1 MSTPLSPTPGR
12 GPGSRRRLAQSLR
25 EARKRAELS
34 GMEAG
39 RRAGMGQSKIS
50 KIERGALLPSIAD
63 VEELCRVYKLHEETR
78 NELLALISGLRE
90 EAKARI
96 VLARGASTM
105 QRRIGQL
112 EDSATLFRSFQPTMV
127 FGLLQTPAYMQV
139 VFSRRVEP
147 VEAAKTAKARESRQR
162 VLSNRGKQFVMVMTE
177 GALRWQAGSPDIMV
191 EQIEAIIEAAT
202 SFPNVR
208 IGFIP
213 WTTPVRVFPLHGFH
227 IYDEDAVGFG
237 SAMAAATVTGASD
250 IATFVDL
257 FAAIEEVAVFGGEAV
272 EHFERIAQEY
282 RDLDDG
288 LPNAL

>member
-1 MSTPLSPTPGR
+1 MSTPLPPTPGR
-12 GPGSRRRLAQSLR
+12 GPGGRQRLAQALR
-25 EARKRAELS
+25 EARHRADLS

-50 KIERGALLPSIAD
+50 KIERGTLLPSVSD
-63 VEELCRVYKLHEETR
+63 VELLCRVYEVHEETR
-78 NELLALISGLRE
+78 VELLVLISGLRE

-127 FGLLQTPAYMQV
+127 IGLLQTSAYMQV

-147 VEAAKTAKARESRQR
+147 VEAAKTVVARESRQR
-162 VLSNRGKQFVMVMTE
+162 VLGNPDKQFVMVMTE
-177 GALRWQAGSPDIMV
+177 GALRWQAGSAEIMV
-191 EQIEAIIEAAT
+191 EQIEAIIEAST
-202 SFPNVR
+202 SFPNLH
-208 IGFIP
+208 IGIIP
-213 WTTPVRVFPLHGFH
+213 WTTPVRVFPMHGFH

-257 FAAIEEVAVFGGEAV
+257 FKAIEAVAAFGDEAL
-272 EHFERIAQEY
+272 EHLGRIADDY
-282 RDLDDG
+282 RSLG
-288 LPNAL
+288 GARP